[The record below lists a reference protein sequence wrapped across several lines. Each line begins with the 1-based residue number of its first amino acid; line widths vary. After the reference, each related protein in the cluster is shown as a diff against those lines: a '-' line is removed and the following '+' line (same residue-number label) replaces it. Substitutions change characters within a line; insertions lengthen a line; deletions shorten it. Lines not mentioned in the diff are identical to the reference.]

1 MNNTY
6 FIGRLVTDPELK
18 ELENDK
24 KVVNV
29 TIAVPRSYKN
39 KDGEYDADFLDCT
52 FWDHNADYVSKM
64 EKGNKIAVQGRTETK
79 LYEKDGKTFKDYKVV
94 VDHCEDLD
102 YVKTIT
108 AHYRLLIDNIL
119 NDKDLKKSSSGYTK
133 LLFNPD
139 IEKTFYR
146 GSTTYCLKQRE
157 KN

>member
-6 FIGRLVTDPELK
+6 FIGRLVTDPELR
-18 ELENDK
+18 ETETGK

-52 FWDHNADYVSKM
+52 FWNHNADYVSKM

-102 YVKTIT
+102 YVKNKEK
-108 AHYRLLIDNIL
+108 DNS
-119 NDKDLKKSSSGYTK
+119 NEM
-133 LLFNPD
+133 D
-139 IEKTFYR
+139 I
-146 GSTTYCLKQRE
+146 
-157 KN
+157 

>member
-94 VDHCEDLD
+94 VDSCKNLD
-102 YVKTIT
+102 RSYEQEK
-108 AHYRLLIDNIL
+108 DNEM
-119 NDKDLKKSSSGYTK
+119 
-133 LLFNPD
+133 D
-139 IEKTFYR
+139 I
-146 GSTTYCLKQRE
+146 
-157 KN
+157 

>member
-6 FIGRLVTDPELK
+6 FIGRLVTDQELK
-18 ELENDK
+18 ELENDIK
-24 KVVNV
+24 FVNV

-52 FWDHNADYVSKM
+52 FWDYNADKVSKM

-102 YVKTIT
+102 YAKNKEK
-108 AHYRLLIDNIL
+108 DNS
-119 NDKDLKKSSSGYTK
+119 NEM
-133 LLFNPD
+133 D
-139 IEKTFYR
+139 I
-146 GSTTYCLKQRE
+146 
-157 KN
+157 